1 MSSLQVIPPPPREVP
16 TLHST
21 PFSPQSV
28 QVRQACT
35 CSPERLPACSRG
47 GGWGWG
53 DGRGT
58 TSVRL
63 VTDEGP
69 CLSPPLPSSGAD
81 PLDSR
86 AAGGD
91 TLRFLGPGLRETY
104 HRLQRGKRGEA
115 ALNSYLNTRNLHSI
129 QLPICIS
136 LKKAMK
142 TTTITQSGQI
152 RTVSNTLS
160 VPLDLRWEQSQRKP

>member
-1 MSSLQVIPPPPREVP
+1 MSSLQVIPPPPRDVP

-21 PFSPQSV
+21 PFSPQFKSD
-28 QVRQACT
+28 RPA
-35 CSPERLPACSRG
+35 PACVLS
-47 GGWGWG
+47 GWGG
-53 DGRGT
+53 VG

-86 AAGGD
+86 PAGRD
-91 TLRFLGPGLRETY
+91 TLRFLGLGLRETY

-115 ALNSYLNTRNLHSI
+115 ALTSYLNTRNVHSI
-129 QLPICIS
+129 QVPICIS

-160 VPLDLRWEQSQRKP
+160 VPLDLRWEQSQRKRKP

>member
-1 MSSLQVIPPPPREVP
+1 MSSLQVTPPPPRGVP

-28 QVRQACT
+28 QVRQART

-47 GGWGWG
+47 
-53 DGRGT
+53 

-69 CLSPPLPSSGAD
+69 CLSPPLPPSGAD
-81 PLDSR
+81 PLDSHP
-86 AAGGD
+86 AGRD

-115 ALNSYLNTRNLHSI
+115 ALTSYLNTRNVHST
-129 QLPICIS
+129 QVPICIS

-160 VPLDLRWEQSQRKP
+160 VPLDLRWQQSQRKRKP